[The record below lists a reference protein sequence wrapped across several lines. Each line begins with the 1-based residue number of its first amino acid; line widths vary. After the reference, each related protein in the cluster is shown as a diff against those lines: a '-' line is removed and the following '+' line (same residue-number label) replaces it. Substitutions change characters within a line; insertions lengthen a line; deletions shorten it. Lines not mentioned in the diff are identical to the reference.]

1 MSFIEQAAA
10 VFTDIPELHFQVVM
24 FGRNALYLEGAK
36 PIKIAVTEMLFRVGK
51 SVLQV
56 LGEDLSVKELV
67 DDCVSI
73 VGRVDSVAVRDL

>member
-10 VFTDIPELHFQVVM
+10 VFTDIPELRFQVVM